1 MPKSELRLAGG
12 EYAPV
17 AARIALFHAKYPDGR
32 VITELVS
39 KTAREVVF
47 KAEVFRTAKDPVAAA
62 TGWASER
69 FGDGEVNSVAC
80 LENTETSAIGRALA
94 NLGFLASVQR
104 PSLEEMEKAQR
115 ARNRQV
121 ESAGTRSAFPATVRS
136 SKPGASDSARDGNR
150 LLQRRADELSDVLR
164 LLETAGRSGARPER
178 IRSLRSR
185 ILRSNLHSS
194 KIERLERRLRH
205 WLTIRTAAPEYES

>member
-17 AARIALFHAKYPDGR
+17 AARIALFHARYPDGR
-32 VITELVS
+32 VITELIS
-39 KTAREVVF
+39 NTEREVVF
-47 KAEVFRTAKDPVAAA
+47 KAEVFRTANDPVAAA

-69 FGDGEVNSVAC
+69 FGDGDVNSVAC

-115 ARNRQV
+115 ARSRQT
-121 ESAGTRSAFPATVRS
+121 ESTSTPFTLAPTLRS
-136 SKPGASDSARDGNR
+136 SKLSVSERAHGGDDQ
-150 LLQRRADELSDVLR
+150 LQRRADVLSDVVR
-164 LLETAGRSGARPER
+164 LLETAARSGGRPER

-185 ILRSNLHSS
+185 LLRGDLRSREM
-194 KIERLERRLRH
+194 ERLERRLRR
-205 WLTIRTAAPEYES
+205 WLARHKPALDC